1 MTPKPRRRTGRPEG
15 LRERRRRETHR
26 LLASAALRLVVER
39 GLDGVTVED
48 ISGAVGVSS
57 RTFFNYFATKED
69 ALVLP
74 YPDRAERSALVA
86 EAVVAAP
93 EGLTPLDAVGRA
105 WRPEMERVDADRDEW
120 LARLSVLAEHPSLV
134 SRMIAM
140 EAGGERRVVEA
151 IALRTGLGADDPYPA
166 LLYYVAD
173 GALRA
178 CLRRWQ
184 RLGGAQSLVELM
196 DHAVRVVAV
205 GLPVPPVP
213 VRRRRGTG
221 AEGDSARA
229 KEG

>member
-1 MTPKPRRRTGRPEG
+1 MTPKPRSRTGRPEG

-26 LLASAALRLVVER
+26 LLASTTLRLVVER

-48 ISGAVGVSS
+48 ISGTVGVSS

-74 YPDRAERSALVA
+74 YPDAAEFSVLAA

-93 EGLTPLDAVGRA
+93 DGLAPLDAVAHA
-105 WRPEMERVDADRDEW
+105 WRPGMERIDADRDEW
-120 LARLSVLAEHPSLV
+120 LARVSVLAEHPSLV
-134 SRMIAM
+134 SRMTAM
-140 EAGGERRVVEA
+140 EAGDERRMIEA
-151 IALRTGLGADDPYPA
+151 IALRTGLAADDSYPA
-166 LLYYVAD
+166 LLYHIAG

-184 RLGGAQSLVELM
+184 QLGGARSLVGLM

-205 GLPVPPVP
+205 GLPAPPVR
-213 VRRRRGTG
+213 VCRGTH
-221 AEGDSARA
+221 AEGESAYA